1 MIIKRID
8 NRSSHL
14 SAVKQLGKANSQT
27 LGFLPDGAFD
37 EFAERQQIIVAIEAG
52 SCIGYLLW
60 RVRRA
65 AMDVAIVHVCV
76 DEGCRRRGVAR
87 ALVDRLKRI
96 SKEYR
101 GIRISCRRDYG
112 GARKLWKQ
120 LGFLP
125 LAESPGR
132 SQDGSILTLWW
143 FDHGHPSLFSA
154 SEQELAEDRFAVVM
168 DANVL
173 YDLQDDEDPAGEES
187 RALLADWLQDTLTL
201 WVTDEV
207 FNEIDR
213 QEDGTERERR
223 RTYAQKFRRLPTSYE
238 EVQEISRRLR
248 PLFPEGLTPS
258 DESDILQVAH
268 AIAGGAVFFVTRDGL
283 LTESEIAEAIHSK
296 FGLSIVRPCNII
308 VHLDE
313 LVRTA
318 EYQPVRLAGS
328 RIEINRVQSN
338 EYATLVDSFHLS
350 AQGER
355 KSAFRQRLRP
365 LLADPRTYENLVIR
379 DPQGQALA
387 LMIYARQ
394 SGAKLEIPVI
404 RVARSPLSP
413 TLARRLILQSVLE
426 TCRDDRRMTSITD
439 PHLSDVV
446 VQAIRQNRFVSSER
460 GWVKLSLPGMKT
472 AAQLATTI
480 EKLSGDLID
489 RAHPLSQ
496 LPAAL
501 REAAS
506 ASDERA
512 LLDIECSLWPAKI
525 VDIDIPAFIV
535 PIKPRWAMHL
545 FDERIA
551 RGTLFGAKPELV
563 LNSEN
568 AYYRHARNPSNILEP
583 ARILWYVS
591 HQKNEPHSKQ
601 VRACSLLE
609 EVSVGRPKNLYRRF
623 RRLGVYEWPDVL
635 AVADDDENRDIMV
648 LRFSHTELFTSPIPW
663 ADLKKT
669 FEQEEG
675 RRLLIQSPT
684 RISTSCFRRLYE
696 LGINA

>member
-8 NRSSHL
+8 NQSSHL
-14 SAVKQLGKANSQT
+14 SAVRQLGKANSRT
-27 LGFLPDGAFD
+27 LGLFPDGAFD
-37 EFAERQQIIVAIEAG
+37 EYAARRQILVAIEAG
-52 SCIGYLLW
+52 NCIGYLLW
-60 RVRRA
+60 RFRTSQ
-65 AMDVAIVHVCV
+65 MDVAIVHVCV
-76 DEGCRRRGVAR
+76 DKGHRRRGVAT
-87 ALVDRLKRI
+87 ALVDRLKQM
-96 SKEYR
+96 SKEHR
-101 GIRISCRRDYG
+101 GISVRCRRDYK
-112 GARKLWKQ
+112 ASKLWEH

-125 LAESPGR
+125 LAELRGR
-132 SQDGSILTLWW
+132 SQVGSVLTLWW

-154 SEQELAEDRFAVVM
+154 SEQELAEDWLTVVM
-168 DANVL
+168 DANVF

-201 WVTDEV
+201 CVTDEI
-207 FNEIDR
+207 FNEINR
-213 QEDGTERERR
+213 QQDARERQR
-223 RTYAQKFRRLPTSYE
+223 RRAHVQKFKKLSTRYD
-238 EVQEISRRLR
+238 EVQEISTRLR
-248 PLFPEGLTPS
+248 PLFPEEVTPS
-258 DESDILQVAH
+258 DESDVRQLAH
-268 AIAGGAVFFVTRDGL
+268 AIAGRAAFFVTRDSSL
-283 LTESEIAEAIHSK
+283 VESEIADETYSE

-338 EYATLVDSFHLS
+338 EYAALVDSFYLP

-355 KSAFRQRLRP
+355 KSAFGQRLRP
-365 LLADPRTYENLVIR
+365 LLADPRTYENLVVR

-387 LMIYARQ
+387 LMIYSRQ
-394 SGAKLEIPVI
+394 SGAKLAIPVI
-404 RVARSPLSP
+404 RVARNSLSP

-446 VQAIRQNRFVSSER
+446 VQAIRQNRFVRRER
-460 GWVKLSLPGMKT
+460 GWAKLSLPGVET
-472 AAQLATTI
+472 ADQLATTI
-480 EKLSGDLID
+480 ENLSGDLFD
-489 RAHPLSQ
+489 GAHPLSQ

-501 REAAS
+501 REAVS
-506 ASDERA
+506 ASDHLA
-512 LLDIECSLWPAKI
+512 LLEIECSLWPAKI
-525 VDIDIPAFIV
+525 VDMDIPAFIV

-545 FDERIA
+545 FDEAIA

-568 AYYRHARNPSNILEP
+568 AYYRHASNPSDIPAP

-591 HQKNEPHSKQ
+591 HQKSEPQSKQ

-623 RRLGVYEWPDVL
+623 RRLGVYEWSDVL
-635 AVADDDENRDIMV
+635 GVADNDENGDVMV
-648 LRFSHTELFTSPIPW
+648 LRFTHTELLTSPIPW
-663 ADLKKT
+663 ADLQKT
-669 FEQEEG
+669 LEQEEG
-675 RRLLIQSPT
+675 RRLPILSPT
-684 RISTSCFRRLYE
+684 RISTSCFLRLYE
-696 LGINA
+696 LGIKA